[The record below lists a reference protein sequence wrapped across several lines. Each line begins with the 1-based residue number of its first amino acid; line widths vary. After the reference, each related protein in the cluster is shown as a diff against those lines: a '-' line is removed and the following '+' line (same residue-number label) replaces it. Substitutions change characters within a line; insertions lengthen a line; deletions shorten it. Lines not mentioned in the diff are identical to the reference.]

1 MKFAPLLCILALLT
15 SLAGAEPVKKE
26 TVPPKPV
33 NLPVIEIHSESPG
46 SSSGSPAASNSTYE
60 LPPIE
65 GQKAEKMSGSGRNY
79 WGGAYGMPAG
89 PGRAWPSAN
98 PAGTPG
104 APAGSVINPAGFP
117 GRF

>member
-1 MKFAPLLCILALLT
+1 MKFAPLFCTVLLLT
-15 SLAGAEPVKKE
+15 TLAGAEPAKKE
-26 TVPPKPV
+26 PVPPKPV
-33 NLPVIEIHSESPG
+33 NLPVIEIRSESPNAVE
-46 SSSGSPAASNSTYE
+46 PTASNTTYE

-65 GQKAEKMSGSGRNY
+65 GQKAQKMSGSGRSY

-104 APAGSVINPAGFP
+104 APAGGVLSPAGLP